1 LSTTADAG
9 SLIAHTLATS
19 RMLAMYAVLAYGVL
33 FVFIPFVFAFIHERR
48 AAKAKYDLEQ
58 RHLDIKL

>member
-1 LSTTADAG
+1 
-9 SLIAHTLATS
+9 
-19 RMLAMYAVLAYGVL
+19 MYAVLAYGVL